1 VFDWERLRIEMKKSI
16 YSILHYMINREVEIT
31 LKITGCYIGEGFC
44 MFVDLITYA
53 LPLGIYTILVT
64 CDHMD
69 FLGKE

>member
-1 VFDWERLRIEMKKSI
+1 
-16 YSILHYMINREVEIT
+16 MINREVEIT

-64 CDHMD
+64 CDRMD

>member
-1 VFDWERLRIEMKKSI
+1 MKKSI
-16 YSILHYMINREVEIT
+16 YSILHYMINGEVEIT